1 MQNLENIILF
11 SCLPRNSNKFISIQ
25 IGPFIFKDTYLF
37 LDKSLDYLTRTINDE
52 DRISLKQEFGED
64 NYKLLTKKG
73 IYPYDYFDNED
84 KYDELQLPKKQKF
97 FNRLDNKNISNED
110 YKHAISVLKTFKCKN
125 LLDYSIL
132 YSKTDIC
139 HLSDIFQKFSDFAYK
154 TYDLD
159 PRHSY
164 TLPGYSC
171 QAMLKM
177 TKIELELISDSD
189 MYLLLMD
196 TIRGIITVCNK
207 KFVKAD
213 NIYTRKLHDESSD
226 KKVTKKLKTSN
237 LSEFIMY
244 LEANNLYGHSMSKLL
259 PYKNFKWSNDLTLD
273 PKNLQT
279 GIYEVDIEIPEN
291 LHNKFKDYPLC
302 PEIKNIPQDML
313 SEYQK
318 YLNNKLNDKYSQK
331 DKKLILDLLPKKNY
345 KVYYKNLEYYLK
357 LGVKVTKVHRILT
370 FDEKPFLKEHSD
382 LNTEL
387 RKNSKNDLEKLMNNA
402 IFGKSM
408 ESVLNRSNIKLI
420 NNNPEKLLKLIKQ
433 PNLQNAYQISNRL
446 A

>member
-1 MQNLENIILF
+1 
-11 SCLPRNSNKFISIQ
+11 
-25 IGPFIFKDTYLF
+25 
-37 LDKSLDYLTRTINDE
+37 
-52 DRISLKQEFGED
+52 
-64 NYKLLTKKG
+64 
-73 IYPYDYFDNED
+73 
-84 KYDELQLPKKQKF
+84 
-97 FNRLDNKNISNED
+97 
-110 YKHAISVLKTFKCKN
+110 
-125 LLDYSIL
+125 
-132 YSKTDIC
+132 
-139 HLSDIFQKFSDFAYK
+139 
-154 TYDLD
+154 
-159 PRHSY
+159 
-164 TLPGYSC
+164 
-171 QAMLKM
+171 MLKM

-196 TIRGIITVCNK
+196 TIRGGITVCNK

-213 NIYTRKLHDESSD
+213 NIYTRKVHDESSD

-237 LSEFIMY
+237 LNKFIMY
-244 LEANNLYGHSMSKLL
+244 LDANNLYGHSMSKLL

-302 PEIKNIPQDML
+302 PEIKNIPQNML

-357 LGVKVTKVHRILT
+357 LGVKVTKVHRILN
-370 FDEKPFLKEHSD
+370 FDEKPFLKEYSD

-408 ESVLNRSNIKLI
+408 ENVLNRSNIKLI